1 MPGCLVPGCTS
12 GYKSNFEKVHFFSV
26 PKDEKLKEQWQIAIK
41 RPNTLV
47 SKTQVVCDKHF
58 LAGDIIRSRQL
69 LGPEGEVLGV
79 SPYRRP
85 RLAPGAVPS
94 LFPWTE
100 VISSDN
106 DIDANPETSEV
117 NLVPDHSNASEKQVV
132 DTFSV
137 NINTV
142 DRLEE
147 LQVGQSSDVCLYTD
161 TPANIIN
168 NLEALEANSC
178 CNSVEFMD
186 A

>member
-85 RLAPGAVPS
+85 RLAPELYLVYF
-94 LFPWTE
+94 LLDRE
-100 VISSDN
+100 VISSD
-106 DIDANPETSEV
+106 TMT
-117 NLVPDHSNASEKQVV
+117 LM
-132 DTFSV
+132 
-137 NINTV
+137 
-142 DRLEE
+142 
-147 LQVGQSSDVCLYTD
+147 C
-161 TPANIIN
+161 
-168 NLEALEANSC
+168 
-178 CNSVEFMD
+178 
-186 A
+186 